1 MNLSEVARFLQS
13 MSGYDPLLG
22 RRSAEAA
29 HEQAQLWCELLH
41 PNMSAQDARELAV
54 EHYRRESR
62 TVTAADLNTGFRRVQ
77 KDRMLKWDEQQ
88 RVLELE
94 SARNFSV
101 PMPDEIRAFIRGGLK
116 SPLK

>member
-1 MNLSEVARFLQS
+1 MNLAEVAKFLQA

-22 RRSAEAA
+22 RRSAEVA

-41 PNMSAQDARELAV
+41 PAMSADDARLLAV

-62 TVTAADLNTGFRRVQ
+62 TVTAADLNTGFKRLQGDRV
-77 KDRMLKWDEQQ
+77 RELGEVQ

-94 SARNFSV
+94 AARNFAV
-101 PMPDEIRAFIRGGLK
+101 PMPDEIRAFIAKGLK
-116 SPLK
+116 NPLK

>member
-1 MNLSEVARFLQS
+1 MNLTEVAKFLQA

-41 PNMSAQDARELAV
+41 PKMSAVDARELAV
-54 EHYRRESR
+54 DHYRRESR
-62 TVTAADLNTGFRRVQ
+62 TVTAADLNIAFKRVQ
-77 KDRMLKWDEQQ
+77 GDRMRQLDEVA
-88 RVLELE
+88 RVQELE

-101 PMPDEIRAFIRGGLK
+101 PMPDEIRAFIRGGFK
-116 SPLK
+116 NPLN

>member
-1 MNLSEVARFLQS
+1 MNLTEVAKFLQA

-29 HEQAQLWCELLH
+29 HEQAQMWCELLH
-41 PNMSAQDARELAV
+41 PKMNAEDARQLAV

-62 TVTAADLNTGFRRVQ
+62 TVTAADLNTGFKRVQ
-77 KDRMLKWDEQQ
+77 RDRMLKWDEEQ

-94 SARNFSV
+94 SARSFSV
-101 PMPDEIRAFIRGGLK
+101 PMPDEIRAFIRGGFK
-116 SPLK
+116 NPLN